1 MREYIIFA
9 AGALFGTTASLISV
23 YVGVQSYLSYKCN
36 KAQARQEHLA
46 RAQELLEEDIPTDR
60 VELDN

>member
-1 MREYIIFA
+1 MREYIVFA

-46 RAQELLEEDIPTDR
+46 RAQELLEDP
-60 VELDN
+60 VELDD